1 MALLRII
8 GLQKRAANGIIIMQV
23 LYFTIPGI
31 IVGLLLSIGLY
42 VILAVILNR
51 LLLLN
56 LPLTLPTN
64 AYVLSIVVGFLS
76 PLIAIA
82 SPVHSLAKQKLVESL
97 DYQHSVFLLIISLSR
112 MLMTQGFKS
121 MTIERHPS
129 QLK

>member
-8 GLQKRAANGIIIMQV
+8 GLQKRAASGIIIMQV

-64 AYVLSIVVGFLS
+64 AYVLSIIVGFLS
-76 PLIAIA
+76 PFIAIA

-97 DYQHSVFLLIISLSR
+97 DYQHSVFILNISLPR
-112 MLMTQGFKS
+112 MLMTQGFKY
-121 MTIERHPS
+121 MTIERHLS